1 MSEKLLFELGVDYFS
16 RGTWLRLLCRV
27 WCKPL
32 GQTHFPSP
40 TRLALNPSYCFGSV
54 YCSISPRTNLNWA
67 SQPGTTRADV
77 FGLGVDTY
85 IRGGFETFA
94 KTRQTPSTQS
104 TASNCA
110 LDCFAIS
117 KCWLEGINVK
127 GRPPTSRQ
135 PWEQVRAHTNA
146 SSRSKLPEKD
156 T

>member
-1 MSEKLLFELGVDYFS
+1 MSEKLLFELSVDYFS

-54 YCSISPRTNLNWA
+54 YCSISPRANLNRA

-94 KTRQTPSTQS
+94 KTRQTPSNPKLHQIVLS
-104 TASNCA
+104 IA
-110 LDCFAIS
+110 LRS
-117 KCWLEGINVK
+117 QCWLEGINVK

-146 SSRSKLPEKD
+146 SSKSKLHEKD